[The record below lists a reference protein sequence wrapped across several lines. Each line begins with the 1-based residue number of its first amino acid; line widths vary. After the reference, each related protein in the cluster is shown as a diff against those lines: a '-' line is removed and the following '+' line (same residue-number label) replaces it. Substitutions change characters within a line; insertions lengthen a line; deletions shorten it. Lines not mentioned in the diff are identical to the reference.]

1 MDAALVELVWRRA
14 NSICEYCHLPHGFD
28 ASPFHIDHII
38 ARKHNGL
45 SVAANL
51 ALACYQC
58 NLYKG
63 PNIAG
68 LDPQTNT
75 LCPLFNPRQD
85 IWSQHFTWQG
95 AQLIGLTDVGR
106 TTISVLQINE
116 PTRLSHRES
125 LISEGV
131 FPPVS

>member
-14 NSICEYCHLPHGFD
+14 KSICEYCRMPQAFD
-28 ASPFHIDHII
+28 ASPFHVDHII

-45 SVAANL
+45 SVDANL

-68 LDPQTNT
+68 IDPQTKK
-75 LCPLFNPRQD
+75 LCPLFNPRHD
-85 IWSQHFTWQG
+85 TWSQHFAWRD
-95 AQLIGLTDVGR
+95 AELIGITDVGR
-106 TTISVLQINE
+106 TTISVLQIN
-116 PTRLSHRES
+116 TSARVAHRQS
-125 LISEGV
+125 LIAEGV
-131 FPPVS
+131 FP